1 MLRSRRD
8 GGVGGDRQE
17 EMLLG
22 FQEKEDRLLKYIFEE
37 FLGLDQVSHLIIKDI
52 CI

>member
-1 MLRSRRD
+1 
-8 GGVGGDRQE
+8 
-17 EMLLG
+17 MLLG